1 MNRFRCWWL
10 ASLVFVF
17 SSLASAQETLPTC
30 KGADASRWHSCRG
43 ILDDTDFSYAGD
55 FRNGKFEGRGIL
67 EFTGEKYSGHYVN
80 GMRHGFGTYTFS
92 NGRAPLSGLWT
103 SNQWTGKAPVSEER
117 AEQKKTVSQ

>member
-43 ILDDTDFSYAGD
+43 ILDDTDF
-55 FRNGKFEGRGIL
+55 RMQVTFETASL
-67 EFTGEKYSGHYVN
+67 KAEVFLNLQAKNTKATTTKAN
-80 GMRHGFGTYTFS
+80 S
-92 NGRAPLSGLWT
+92 N
-103 SNQWTGKAPVSEER
+103 
-117 AEQKKTVSQ
+117 